1 MGIREQE
8 DHHLVL
14 NAKFQVKVLQ
24 VVPEVVLR
32 VAPAQEDLKHLWTRS
47 AASP

>member
-14 NAKFQVKVLQ
+14 NAELQVKVLQ
-24 VVPEVVLR
+24 IFPEIVLR
-32 VAPAQEDLKHLWTRS
+32 VAPAQEDLKYLPTQSRAPS
-47 AASP
+47 